1 MNWNCILERVAKTE
15 STNDDLMARW
25 RAGALI
31 DPISRLAK
39 HQTKGKGR
47 SGRHWF
53 AEPNSSLSFS
63 LAYPFDQ
70 TQQSLHGLSLVCG
83 LAVIQGVSKSL
94 GLDEMS
100 LRQHGLSLKWP
111 NDLLIKE
118 RKLGG
123 ILIEGGKLSG
133 SNPNERVWMIIGIGM
148 NLSHSKSL
156 EDAAQLPIS
165 ALSELNHKH
174 MPMDADLVW
183 LAILNALGDYLEL
196 FAKKGFAP
204 FRSQWDFWDAYRD
217 QPVSISESGVI
228 KQTGIAHGIN
238 EEGALLLQEPGNAEI
253 TAIYAGDVSL
263 RKHR

>member
-1 MNWNCILERVAKTE
+1 MNWNCILERIAETE

-31 DPISRLAK
+31 DPVSRLAK

-63 LAYPFDQ
+63 LAYPFNQ
-70 TQQSLHGLSLVCG
+70 PQQFLHGLSLVCG
-83 LAVIQGVSKSL
+83 LAVIQGISKSL

-100 LRQHGLSLKWP
+100 LRQDDLSLKWP

-133 SNPNERVWMIIGIGM
+133 SNPNEPVWMIIGIGM
-148 NLSHSKSL
+148 NLRHSKPL

-165 ALSELNHKH
+165 ALSELNHKQ
-174 MPMDADLVW
+174 MPMEADLVW

-204 FRSQWDFWDAYRD
+204 FRSQWDFWDAYRN
-217 QPVSISESGVI
+217 QPVSISESGVV

-238 EEGALLLQEPGNAEI
+238 EEGALLLQEPGNTGL

-263 RKHR
+263 RKHL

>member
-1 MNWNCILERVAKTE
+1 MNWNCILERVAQTE

-53 AEPNSSLSFS
+53 AEPNVSLSFS

-83 LAVIQGVSKSL
+83 LAVIQGISKSL

-123 ILIEGGKLSG
+123 ILIEGGKLAG
-133 SNPNERVWMIIGIGM
+133 SNPNERIWVIIGIGM

-174 MPMDADLVW
+174 MPMEADLVW

-196 FAKKGFAP
+196 FAKKGFVP

-217 QPVSISESGVI
+217 QPVSISESGEV

-238 EEGALLLQEPGNAEI
+238 EEGALLLQVPGNSELM
-253 TAIYAGDVSL
+253 AIYAGDVSL
-263 RKHR
+263 RKHL